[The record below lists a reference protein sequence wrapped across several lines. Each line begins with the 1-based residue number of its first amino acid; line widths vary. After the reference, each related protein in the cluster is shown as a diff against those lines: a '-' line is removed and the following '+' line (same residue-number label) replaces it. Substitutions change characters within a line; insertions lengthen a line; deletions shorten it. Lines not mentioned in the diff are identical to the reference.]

1 MFSWIVALAL
11 YVIVGQSN
19 PAMALADLNLMS
31 RSFLPLASD
40 TMTAEIAGPTKKDPT
55 RLGIKTESRAA
66 VIVDWDSEQVLMR
79 KNAEW
84 PLPIASI
91 TKLMTALVVL
101 DSGLPLDTP
110 VTIQSADIRTGG
122 IPYVI
127 PGEEILA
134 GDLLHASLI
143 ASANTATMSLAR
155 ATGLTDE
162 EFVSRMNSLGQEIGL
177 RETTFIEPTGLDA
190 NNISPASDVALLV
203 KQALGSKTISEIARL
218 ERYEFDA
225 LTGLRHVISSTD
237 DLLGSSISKPPYTF
251 MGGKTGY
258 IIEAG
263 YCFAAAA
270 ENGQGNRVI
279 AVVLGAPSKEV
290 RFAEV
295 SSLLYW
301 AFDAFMWD

>member
-1 MFSWIVALAL
+1 
-11 YVIVGQSN
+11 
-19 PAMALADLNLMS
+19 
-31 RSFLPLASD
+31 
-40 TMTAEIAGPTKKDPT
+40 
-55 RLGIKTESRAA
+55 
-66 VIVDWDSEQVLMR
+66 
-79 KNAEW
+79 
-84 PLPIASI
+84 
-91 TKLMTALVVL
+91 
-101 DSGLPLDTP
+101 
-110 VTIQSADIRTGG
+110 
-122 IPYVI
+122 
-127 PGEEILA
+127 
-134 GDLLHASLI
+134 
-143 ASANTATMSLAR
+143 MSLAR

-258 IIEAG
+258 IIEAD